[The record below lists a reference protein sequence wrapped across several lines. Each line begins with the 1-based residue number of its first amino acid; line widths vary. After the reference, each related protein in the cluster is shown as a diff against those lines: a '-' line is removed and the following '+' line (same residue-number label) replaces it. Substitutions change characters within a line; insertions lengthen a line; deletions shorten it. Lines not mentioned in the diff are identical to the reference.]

1 MIAKIIKGKDFY
13 GVLAYNDQK
22 VGQGSAHIIDAN
34 IGLGSTIKN
43 TNNFNMVRALRPNL
57 GKAVLHVSLNLPYQ
71 DTLSDKEFANLGHDY
86 LKGMGFDDNQ
96 YIIYRH
102 NDQKHQHI
110 HIIANRVS
118 YSGKVVSD
126 AKDLFRSKNILRK
139 LEVDY
144 KLTQLDGTI
153 VKKESPISQKEI
165 EKALRTGNAPIRYIL
180 LEKVKH
186 VIHKSENTQGFIEK
200 LNAQNVRPKFN
211 VSRTTGRV
219 SGISFEFEGI
229 IYKGSTLGRGYSWNN
244 IIKQIDYEQIRDRA
258 IVLQTNAAEQG
269 DVRGINSA
277 KEGAG
282 ENQEQPKS
290 TIGGAG
296 EVIGQPKDNL
306 GLSEKDILGPEPI
319 SNYRN
324 ELDGALWRRRRKKG
338 RNR

>member
-22 VGQGSAHIIDAN
+22 VRQGSANIIDTN